1 MHKSGKEHLYMQC
14 SRCKIFNTNYQFTG
28 AFSVILCL
36 IYMNIEHTVFFFT
49 LLPFFNNGAMLY
61 KKVQYRKHQW
71 NQYYAMTLL
80 LA

>member
-49 LLPFFNNGAMLY
+49 LLPFFNKSYIKKYNTENTNGT
-61 KKVQYRKHQW
+61 
-71 NQYYAMTLL
+71 NTTL
-80 LA
+80 